1 MRRTDMAPPS
11 GWIVTP
17 PLVASGIRHWTFGDA
32 VRDVM
37 QHAGYS
43 RAEASMRV
51 ENENA
56 LRCLQLGAEN
66 FVYTDNSFSIP
77 AAFPAPL
84 VAAVKPHIPV
94 TLLAVDT
101 SPKAYLAARAIERC
115 LEQATFDSVKL
126 LTTDMTLPH
135 AVKIEPI
142 NGLEGYSKFCIRD
155 MHRYVD
161 TSHVLVV
168 QWDGHVLHGAA
179 WNPAFLEYDY
189 IGSPWLPSQHV
200 GNGGFSLRSKRLLN
214 TLLTIAGN
222 EHPEDNFICVQHA
235 AQLAQAGLKFAP
247 YPLAARFGF
256 EGRSWNGQGKE
267 WEGVATRWAGQFG
280 FHSFLTP
287 LPAGIDR
294 PKVFHHSGDMGDLI
308 YSLAAIKNLGGGT
321 LFISADNR
329 YPYPSQTRT
338 RATPEWCSSVA
349 SLTDQQ
355 DYIWHT
361 QWTHALP
368 HSTDFDL
375 NEFRKH
381 FLPRPSGSGPVEA
394 VHIHPIARPEG
405 VNIPRS
411 PERGPF
417 RPSLFSLHQQQCEAC
432 HPESEP
438 WLRVDHPSTV
448 APIVVN
454 RTNRYRND
462 LFPWRDLVT
471 RYGQQM
477 VFVGTEK
484 EHHDFNAESGA
495 PSIAF
500 HPTANLLELA
510 RVIAGAR
517 VYIGNQSVGMAIAI
531 GLGQNIIQESWPGS
545 PDCILDR
552 ENACYSTNSGNI
564 MDIAAKYLDSKI
576 TLWTKSALA
585 TFVIPTIGRSTLGRT
600 KQSLLD
606 QTDPDWKAVIVAD
619 NLPRAL
625 PVHDSRI
632 VMIWTL
638 SKLGASHFSG
648 MVRNRGMTLA
658 DSDWIAF
665 VDDDDRLD
673 EHYVE
678 WLRQEATGHDL
689 VVFRMRYS
697 PPREDGVAVL
707 PRSTNVSGMGAGEVG
722 ISFAV
727 RTTFQRQHDIWFRN
741 EEFEDWLFIKRC
753 LDAGARCKIS
763 EHVAYYVRH

>member
-1 MRRTDMAPPS
+1 MIRMRRTDMAPPS

-17 PLVASGIRHWTFGDA
+17 PLVPSGIRHWLFGDA
-32 VRDVM
+32 VRDVQ
-37 QHAGYS
+37 QHHPEYS
-43 RAEASMRV
+43 RAEASARV

-56 LRCLQLGAEN
+56 IRCLQLGAEN

-77 AAFPAPL
+77 SAFPAPP
-84 VAAVKPHIPV
+84 VPTVKPHIPV

-115 LEQATFDSVKL
+115 LEQASFAHVKL

-135 AVKIEPI
+135 AVKIELI
-142 NGLEGYSKFCIRD
+142 NGHEGYSKFCIRE

-168 QWDGHVLHGAA
+168 QWDGYVLNGAA

-200 GNGGFSLRSKRLLN
+200 GNGGFSLRSKRMLN
-214 TLLTIAGN
+214 TLLTIPGQ

-235 AQLAQAGLKFAP
+235 PQLAQSGLKFAP

-256 EGRSWNGQGKE
+256 EGRSWNVPGKE
-267 WEGVATRWAGQFG
+267 WEGVAKPWGGQFG

-287 LPAGIDR
+287 LPDPIR
-294 PKVFHHSGDMGDLI
+294 PKVFHHSGDLGDAI
-308 YSLAAIKNLGGGT
+308 YGLAVIKNLGGGV
-321 LFISADNR
+321 LFISPDNR
-329 YPYPSQTRT
+329 YPYPANTRV
-338 RATPEWCSSVA
+338 RANPEWTGSFA
-349 SLTDQQ
+349 SLANQQ
-355 DYIWHT
+355 DYVWST

-368 HSTDFDL
+368 FNVDYDL
-375 NEFRKH
+375 NAFRRYYQK
-381 FLPRPSGSGPVEA
+381 
-394 VHIHPIARPEG
+394 PEPG
-405 VNIPRS
+405 RK
-411 PERGPF
+411 F
-417 RPSLFSLHQQQCEAC
+417 SLFGLHQEQFGAC

-438 WLRVDHPSTV
+438 WLRVDQSNTV

-454 RTNRYRND
+454 RTNRFRND
-462 LFPWRDLVT
+462 LFPWRDLVG

-477 VFVGTEK
+477 VFVGTEA
-484 EHHDFNAESGA
+484 EHHTFNAESGS
-495 PSIAF
+495 PGIAY
-500 HPTANLLELA
+500 HPTGTLLELA
-510 RVIAGAR
+510 RVIAGAQ
-517 VYIGNQSVGMAIAI
+517 VFIGNQSCPMAIAL
-531 GLGQNIIQESWPGS
+531 GLGQNIIQETWQQGS
-545 PDCILDR
+545 PDCVLQR
-552 ENACYSTNSGNI
+552 ENAAYSSNSGNLA
-564 MDIAAKYLDSKI
+564 DIAAKWLSSEV
-576 TLWTKSALA
+576 TLWTKPVLV
-585 TFVIPTIGRSTLGRT
+585 TFVIPSIARPTLTRT
-600 KQSLLD
+600 MQSLVA
-606 QTDPDWKAVIVAD
+606 QTDADWKAVIVFD
-619 NLPRAL
+619 SVKGFAL
-625 PVHDSRI
+625 PIADPRII
-632 VMIWTL
+632 VMQTR

-658 DSDWIAF
+658 KSDWIGF

-673 EHYVE
+673 PAYVE
-678 WLRQEATGHDL
+678 WLRQEAPGYDL

-697 PPREDGVAVL
+697 PTREDGVTVL
-707 PRSTNVSGMGAGEVG
+707 PRSADVAGMGAGEVG

-727 RTTFQRQHDIWFRN
+727 RTTFQRQHDIWFKN